1 MERNE
6 LQLIQSEPLKVNTS
20 AFEDLQKQIDE
31 FTKKWSEPRL
41 FFTQQFAQKLRC
53 IVYYQL
59 NHRNFDSFYWYCY
72 NAARQYLQNIV
83 NPIDKEGK
91 PVNVNNELKQWI
103 EYYKKEYPNL
113 LPESKALVA
122 AQFNTDYVSYQ
133 KQNR

>member
-20 AFEDLQKQIDE
+20 AFEDLKKQIDE

-41 FFTQQFAQKLRC
+41 FFTQQFTQKLRC

-91 PVNVNNELKQWI
+91 PVNVNNELKIWI

-113 LPESKALVA
+113 LPESQALVA
-122 AQFNTDYVSYQ
+122 AQFNKDYVSYQ
-133 KQNR
+133 KQSR